1 MQGSSFFFFLE
12 KDVDGEWNGMES
24 GMEEEGK

>member
-1 MQGSSFFFFLE
+1 MQGSSFFFLE
-12 KDVDGEWNGMES
+12 KDVDEEWNGMES